1 MTAFPDDT
9 LAVAKDWL
17 DRFAAALAANDADRL
32 ASLFRD
38 DSHWR
43 DVLAFTWHL
52 TTVNGA
58 SALAKAICETQTET
72 EAFDFEIDPD
82 RTPPRVVTRAG
93 TETLETI
100 FRFETKLGRGSG
112 VFRLVPGTEGLAG
125 WTFHTAL
132 QELKGHKEQVGW
144 NRPKGEILCPRLR
157 GTELARS
164 ARSRTGI

>member
-58 SALAKAICETQTET
+58 SALAKAICETEPGSNTE
-72 EAFDFEIDPD
+72 
-82 RTPPRVVTRAG
+82 V
-93 TETLETI
+93 
-100 FRFETKLGRGSG
+100 S
-112 VFRLVPGTEGLAG
+112 
-125 WTFHTAL
+125 
-132 QELKGHKEQVGW
+132 
-144 NRPKGEILCPRLR
+144 
-157 GTELARS
+157 
-164 ARSRTGI
+164 